1 MSDVITK
8 RLRWRQGSKAAASS
22 TNEVLRIGEAFYET
36 DTKDFKIG
44 DGSTKYRK
52 LLGIKSEAKI
62 AEQLAKGV
70 YRGTNLEE
78 KFADEIAG
86 YSSVADWL
94 HARCAANDFTGIY
107 PFDYFYDTT
116 VAQTV
121 DGTAVAAGQ
130 KRKCVIAGIDMY
142 YNNDLSLSEIAEN
155 FSISRQGVRSVLK
168 KGETILTEMEEKLN
182 LASRFGTVQEKSDMI
197 AARLTELNSKINDS
211 FVSNE
216 IDLIIKQIKELAD
229 YTD

>member
-1 MSDVITK
+1 MFEKNLNLSVLLDFYGDILTE
-8 RLRWRQGSKAAASS
+8 RQ
-22 TNEVLRIGEAFYET
+22 
-36 DTKDFKIG
+36 KDM
-44 DGSTKYRK
+44 
-52 LLGIKSEAKI
+52 L
-62 AEQLAKGV
+62 
-70 YRGTNLEE
+70 
-78 KFADEIAG
+78 
-86 YSSVADWL
+86 
-94 HARCAANDFTGIY
+94 
-107 PFDYFYDTT
+107 
-116 VAQTV
+116 
-121 DGTAVAAGQ
+121 
-130 KRKCVIAGIDMY
+130 DMY